1 MSLPSP
7 DYVVQLSQTLATLTS
22 PGPERQ
28 AAETHLSTT
37 LLRGNP
43 AHLILGLL
51 SLATSPAAPED
62 HRILALVLQRRLS
75 FKPVEARDLAN
86 PLAKEAWDLMEG
98 TQQEHAQQLLLTGLS
113 GAASRRENERKVL
126 CGAIA
131 EVAKA
136 LETRASKQKRPILR
150 SLAC

>member
-1 MSLPSP
+1 MSLPSGE
-7 DYVVQLSQTLATLTS
+7 YLSSLSQTLATLTS

-43 AHLILGLL
+43 AHLILALITI
-51 SLATSPAAPED
+51 ATSTSAPED

-75 FKPVEARDLAN
+75 FKPVEAKDLTN
-86 PLAKEAWDLMEG
+86 PLAKEAWDLMERG
-98 TQQEHAQQLLLTGLS
+98 QQEHAQQLLLTGLS

-126 CGAIA
+126 CAAIA

-136 LETRASKQKRPILR
+136 LQTRASQSTFVPRP
-150 SLAC
+150 